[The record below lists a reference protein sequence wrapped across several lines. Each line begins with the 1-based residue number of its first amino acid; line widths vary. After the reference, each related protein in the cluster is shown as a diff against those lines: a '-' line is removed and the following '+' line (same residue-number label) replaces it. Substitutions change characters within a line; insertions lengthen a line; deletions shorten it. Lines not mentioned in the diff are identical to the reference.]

1 MKLTESS
8 LGKNEREAKSFRSK
22 AIALAQL
29 DSG

>member
-1 MKLTESS
+1 MAFPESS
-8 LGKNEREAKSFRSK
+8 LGENEREAKSFRSK